1 VVVVLPLVPGFEGGI
16 NTPAATSVRMVMLS
30 IFETICHGKNSIYG
44 RLAAAGIVKPH
55 KYISFYGLRNWAKFG
70 EKFIT
75 EQVYIHSKMM
85 IVDDRIA
92 IIGSGTVHK
101 IKVTPFPNVNIPI
114 LTEGSP

>member
-1 VVVVLPLVPGFEGGI
+1 MIHFEHRVIVVLPLVPGFEGGI

-30 IFETICHGKNSIYG
+30 IYESICHGKNSIYG
-44 RLAAAGIVKPH
+44 RLASAGVVKPH

-75 EQVYIHSKMM
+75 EQVYIHAKMM

-92 IIGSGTVHK
+92 IIGSGMRTFF
-101 IKVTPFPNVNIPI
+101 TPCPYSVK
-114 LTEGSP
+114 

>member
-1 VVVVLPLVPGFEGGI
+1 
-16 NTPAATSVRMVMLS
+16 MLS